1 MMSYEAVIG
10 LEVHAQLNT
19 RSKLFCSCSTGFGQE
34 PNTHVCPV
42 CAGMPGAL
50 PVINKKAVE
59 YAAKMA
65 LAVQC
70 TVNSDSVFAR
80 KNYFYPDLPKG
91 YQISQYESPLAEN
104 GRLEIQSEAG
114 EKAVPI
120 VRIHME
126 DDAGKSIHSAG
137 ENMSFVDLNRT
148 GVPLIEI
155 VSGPD
160 MSSAD
165 EAVAYLKG
173 LRSILRYLGICNA
186 NLEEGNFR
194 CDANV
199 SVRPRGEPELGTRTE
214 LKNLNSF
221 RYVHKALEFEIARQT
236 ALLEDGE
243 TVVQETRLFDQDK
256 GRTKTMRGKEEA
268 HDYRYFPD
276 PDLVPVALTQEEIR
290 AWRDQ
295 LPEMPQAKARRFVQ
309 VYSLPLADALLLTQ
323 EQDLAEYFEAAVA
336 EEVSPKEVS
345 NWMLTEMLREL
356 KEQDLPVSQVPFRP
370 SQLAALLQII
380 DQGII
385 SHTVGK
391 RIFSDLFRSGQDPKD
406 YVQANNLVQI
416 SDHSELDQVIAQVL
430 EENPD
435 EVEAYQGGKTKLL
448 SFFMGQVMK
457 KTKGQANPQKVNSLL
472 KSKLESL

>member
-1 MMSYEAVIG
+1 
-10 LEVHAQLNT
+10 
-19 RSKLFCSCSTGFGQE
+19 
-34 PNTHVCPV
+34 
-42 CAGMPGAL
+42 MPGAL

-104 GRLEIQSEAG
+104 GRLDIQTEVG

-155 VSGPD
+155 VSGPE

-173 LRSILRYLGICNA
+173 LRSVLRYLGICNA

-199 SVRPRGEPELGTRTE
+199 SVRPKGEPELGTRTE

-243 TVVQETRLFDQDK
+243 TVIQETRLFDQDK
-256 GRTKTMRGKEEA
+256 GRTKSMRGKEEA

-276 PDLVPVALTQEEIR
+276 PDLVPVTLSQEEIR
-290 AWRDQ
+290 VWRGQ
-295 LPEMPQAKARRFVQ
+295 LPEMPQAKAQRFVQ
-309 VYSLPLADALLLTQ
+309 VYSLSLAEALLLTQ
-323 EQDLAEYFEAAVA
+323 EQDLAEYFEAAVT

-356 KEQDLPVSQVPFRP
+356 KELDLPVSQVLFRP

-391 RIFSDLFRSGQDPKD
+391 RIFSDLFRSGQDPQE

-472 KSKLESL
+472 RSKLESV

>member
-1 MMSYEAVIG
+1 MEYEAVIG

-104 GRLEIQSEAG
+104 GRLDIQTEVG

-155 VSGPD
+155 VSGPE

-173 LRSILRYLGICNA
+173 LRSVLRYLGICNA

-199 SVRPRGEPELGTRTE
+199 SVRPKGEPELGTRTE

-243 TVVQETRLFDQDK
+243 TVIQETRLFDQDK
-256 GRTKTMRGKEEA
+256 GRTKSMRGKEEA

-276 PDLVPVALTQEEIR
+276 PDLVPVTLSQEEIR
-290 AWRDQ
+290 VWRGQ
-295 LPEMPQAKARRFVQ
+295 LPEMPQAKAQRFVQ
-309 VYSLPLADALLLTQ
+309 VYSLSLAEALLLTQ
-323 EQDLAEYFEAAVA
+323 EQDLAEYFEAAVT

-356 KEQDLPVSQVPFRP
+356 KELDLPVSQVLFRP

-391 RIFSDLFRSGQDPKD
+391 RIFSDLFRSGQDPQE

-472 KSKLESL
+472 RSKLESV

>member
-1 MMSYEAVIG
+1 MEYEAVIG

-91 YQISQYESPLAEN
+91 YQISQYENPLAEN
-104 GRLEIQSEAG
+104 GRLDIQTEAG

-199 SVRPRGEPELGTRTE
+199 SVRPKGEPELGTRTE

-243 TVVQETRLFDQDK
+243 NVIQETRLFDQDK
-256 GRTKTMRGKEEA
+256 GRTKSMRGKEEA

-276 PDLVPVALTQEEIR
+276 PDLVPVALSQEEIR
-290 AWRDQ
+290 SWGEQ
-295 LPEMPQAKARRFVQ
+295 LPELPQAKARRFVQ
-309 VYSLPLADALLLTQ
+309 VYSLPLSDALLLTQ
-323 EQDLAEYFEAAVA
+323 EQDLAEYFEAAVT

-356 KEQDLPVSQVPFRP
+356 KELDLPIPQVRFRP

-391 RIFSDLFRSGQDPKD
+391 RIFSDLFRSGQDPQE

-416 SDHSELDQVIAQVL
+416 SDHSELDQVIVQVL

-435 EVEAYQGGKTKLL
+435 EVEAYQGGRTKLL

-472 KSKLESL
+472 KSKLEYL

>member
-1 MMSYEAVIG
+1 MSYEAVIG

-70 TVNSDSVFAR
+70 RVNSDSVFAR

-91 YQISQYESPLAEN
+91 YQISQYENPLAEN
-104 GRLEIQSEAG
+104 GRLDIQTEAG
-114 EKAVPI
+114 EKEVPI

-236 ALLEDGE
+236 SLLEDGE

-256 GRTKTMRGKEEA
+256 GRTKSMRGKEEA

-276 PDLVPVALTQEEIR
+276 PDLVPVALSQGEIR

-295 LPEMPQAKARRFVQ
+295 LPELPQARARRFVQ

-356 KEQDLPVSQVPFRP
+356 KEQDLPISQVPFQP

-416 SDHSELDQVIAQVL
+416 SDNSELDQVIAQVL
-430 EENPD
+430 EESPD

-457 KTKGQANPQKVNSLL
+457 KTKGQANPQKVNFLL